1 MKVTLDMEEGEPI
14 ILSKDDGWRF
24 VPGNS
29 GDLVAIRQTSES
41 EKSLFIVTYLTKRVT
56 EYTMDAQSDEMKSWI
71 DHKKYRKIT
80 HE

>member
-1 MKVTLDMEEGEPI
+1 MKVTIDMEEGEPI
-14 ILSKDDGWRF
+14 ILSKDEGWKF

-29 GDLVAIRQTSES
+29 GLIATRQISEA